1 MRLGKKHFVLASL
14 ALASASAGSLYLP
27 FPQERLSPAP
37 VVSLRLTDRNG
48 ILLREVLSDDGGRCR
63 WVGLEDVS
71 PFIVKATLAA
81 EDRFFFL
88 HKGIHPPSIARAFLQ
103 NLRRGR
109 VVSGASTITQQVV
122 RNIYR
127 GPRTLS
133 AKVKEAWLALRLEH
147 TITKNE
153 ILVQYLNRIS
163 YGNQTYGV
171 EAASRLYFDKP
182 ASALSAAES
191 AFLAALPRS
200 PSSDNPYRND
210 RAARERRLD
219 ILKKM
224 ADFGLISA
232 EERETAG
239 AMPLEIYPARQRFRA
254 PHFCDGI
261 LARLSPEERTRLS
274 EIRTTLD
281 YPLQEKLETLLA
293 SHLDSLE
300 KRGIGNGAAVVWD
313 NRNGEILAMAG
324 SRDFFDAARDG
335 QVNAVLALRQ
345 PGSTLK
351 PFTYALALEKGMTAA
366 TIFEDEPSQFPTR
379 DGYYA
384 PQNYDRRFHGPTRL
398 RSALAC
404 SYNVPAV
411 SALEAIGPDILYK
424 RLKSAGFDSLRQPPS
439 FYGMGLTLG
448 NGEVSLLEL
457 VRAYAALAG
466 GGILIREKTVIE
478 FTDRNNGK
486 SAPAAP
492 SAPERIFSPQVA
504 YVITHILA
512 DADARVPSF
521 GYRSPLTLPFPAAAK
536 TGTSK
541 DYRDNWTIGFTRRYT
556 VGVWV
561 GNFDGRPMHNVSGI
575 TGCGPLY
582 RDIMLLLHGRAGAEP
597 FEEPPGI
604 ARKNICPES
613 GDLAAALCPGRM
625 EEIFISGTEP
635 RGFCRMPHGQTE
647 RREIPDMLA
656 GKKDLEP
663 SLEITF
669 PSEGDVFKMDPVL
682 RPEYQQIRLKAR
694 ARGLD
699 GVDRVEWWVN
709 GRRAGVS
716 VSPFDLSWK
725 LSPGSYTI
733 KAVAVSSGGKAESR
747 AVKVIVLS

>member
-1 MRLGKKHFVLASL
+1 MKTRKRAFVLASL
-14 ALASASAGSLYLP
+14 ALATAGSLYVP
-27 FPQERLSPAP
+27 FPQKKLSPAP

-48 ILLREVLSDDGGRCR
+48 ILLREVLSDEGGRCR
-63 WVGLEDVS
+63 WVGLEEVS
-71 PFIVKATLAA
+71 PFLVKATLAA
-81 EDRFFFL
+81 EDRNFFL
-88 HKGIHPPSIARAFLQ
+88 HKGIHLPSIARAFLQ

-127 GPRTLS
+127 GPRSLS

-147 TITKNE
+147 TISKNE

-163 YGNQTYGV
+163 YGNQAYGV

-182 ASALSAAES
+182 ASALGAAES

-200 PSSDNPYRND
+200 PSSGNPYRND

-232 EERETAG
+232 EERETAE
-239 AMPLEIYPARQRFRA
+239 AIPLKIYPARERFRA

-261 LARLSPEERTRLS
+261 LARLSPEERTGMS
-274 EIRTTLD
+274 EIRSTLD

-300 KRGIGNGAAVVWD
+300 KKGVGNGAAVVWD

-324 SRDFFDAARDG
+324 SRDFFDDARDG

-366 TIFEDEPSQFPTR
+366 TVFEDAPSQFPTR

-411 SALEAIGPDILYK
+411 SALEVIGPDILYK
-424 RLKSAGFDSLRQPPS
+424 RLKSAGFESLGQPPS

-457 VRAYAALAG
+457 VRAYAALACG
-466 GGILIREKTVIE
+466 GVLTRERVVIE
-478 FTDRNNGK
+478 FTDRNNDK
-486 SAPAAP
+486 STPAAP
-492 SAPERIFSPQVA
+492 SAPERIFSAQVA
-504 YVITHILA
+504 FIITHILA

-541 DYRDNWTIGFTRRYT
+541 DFRDNWTIGFTRRYT

-597 FEEPPGI
+597 FEEPAGI
-604 ARKNICPES
+604 TRKNICPES
-613 GDLAAALCPGRM
+613 GDLAVALCPGRM
-625 EEIFISGTEP
+625 EEVFISGTEP
-635 RGFCRMPHGQTE
+635 RSFCRVRHRQAE
-647 RREIPDMLA
+647 KHEISDVLA
-656 GKKDLEP
+656 GKPDSRT
-663 SLEITF
+663 SLEISF
-669 PSEGDVFKMDPVL
+669 PKEGDIFKMDPVL
-682 RPEYQQIRLKAR
+682 RPEYQRIRLKAL
-694 ARGLD
+694 ATGLA
-699 GVDRVEWWVN
+699 GVDHVEWWVN
-709 GRRAGVS
+709 GRLAGIS

-733 KAVAVSSGGKAESR
+733 KAVAVTPGGKTESR
-747 AVKVIVLS
+747 AVKVIVLG

>member
-200 PSSDNPYRND
+200 PSSDTPYRND

-219 ILKKM
+219 VLKKM

-232 EERETAG
+232 EERETAE
-239 AMPLEIYPARQRFRA
+239 AIPLKIYPARERFRA

-261 LARLSPEERTRLS
+261 LARLSPEERTGMS
-274 EIRTTLD
+274 EIRSTLD

-300 KRGIGNGAAVVWD
+300 KKGVGNGAAVVWD

-324 SRDFFDAARDG
+324 SRDFFDDARDG

-366 TIFEDEPSQFPTR
+366 TVFEDAPSQFPTR

-384 PQNYDRRFHGPTRL
+384 PQH
-398 RSALAC
+398 
-404 SYNVPAV
+404 
-411 SALEAIGPDILYK
+411 
-424 RLKSAGFDSLRQPPS
+424 
-439 FYGMGLTLG
+439 
-448 NGEVSLLEL
+448 
-457 VRAYAALAG
+457 
-466 GGILIREKTVIE
+466 
-478 FTDRNNGK
+478 
-486 SAPAAP
+486 
-492 SAPERIFSPQVA
+492 
-504 YVITHILA
+504 
-512 DADARVPSF
+512 
-521 GYRSPLTLPFPAAAK
+521 
-536 TGTSK
+536 
-541 DYRDNWTIGFTRRYT
+541 
-556 VGVWV
+556 
-561 GNFDGRPMHNVSGI
+561 
-575 TGCGPLY
+575 
-582 RDIMLLLHGRAGAEP
+582 
-597 FEEPPGI
+597 
-604 ARKNICPES
+604 
-613 GDLAAALCPGRM
+613 
-625 EEIFISGTEP
+625 
-635 RGFCRMPHGQTE
+635 
-647 RREIPDMLA
+647 
-656 GKKDLEP
+656 
-663 SLEITF
+663 
-669 PSEGDVFKMDPVL
+669 
-682 RPEYQQIRLKAR
+682 
-694 ARGLD
+694 
-699 GVDRVEWWVN
+699 
-709 GRRAGVS
+709 
-716 VSPFDLSWK
+716 
-725 LSPGSYTI
+725 
-733 KAVAVSSGGKAESR
+733 
-747 AVKVIVLS
+747 